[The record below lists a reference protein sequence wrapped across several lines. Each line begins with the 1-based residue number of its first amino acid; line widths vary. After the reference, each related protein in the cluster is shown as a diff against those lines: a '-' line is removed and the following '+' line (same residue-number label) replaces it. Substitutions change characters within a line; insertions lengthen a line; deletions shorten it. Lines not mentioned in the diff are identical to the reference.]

1 MAQRAFDAILGL
13 GSNIGDKRANIL
25 RAVELL
31 TAGGDI
37 RVVQL
42 SKLYR
47 TAPWGVADQAWFVNA
62 CATIA
67 TELSPRDLLLR
78 CQAVEKAMRRVRET
92 RWGPRIIDVDILSYR
107 DAMISEPDLVVPHP
121 RIAERAFVLVPL
133 KDVEPRFELNG
144 ETIDDMLAKLDASD
158 VAALEK

>member
-25 RAVELL
+25 RAIDLL
-31 TAGGDI
+31 AAGGDL
-37 RVVQL
+37 RLVQL

-62 CATIA
+62 CATVA
-67 TELSPRDLLLR
+67 TELSPRALLTR
-78 CQAVEKAMRRVRET
+78 CQAVENEMRRVREK

-107 DAMISEPDLVVPHP
+107 DAMISEPDLIVPHP
-121 RIAERAFVLVPL
+121 RIAKRAFVLVPL

-144 ETIDDMLAKLDASD
+144 ETIDAMLAKLDSSD
-158 VAALEK
+158 VAALDK